1 MTYFKDHDLRFGHPA
16 LGNYPPQGTCRGL
29 FSDCPISACVFS
41 FYLKKI
47 KGLEVVHT
55 AGCVACVRG
64 SANGH
69 TALVSRPRQCVK
81 VPRCSP
87 QLPPLPAFSV
97 THHLPRHTALQAC
110 RPQQW
115 LDACSV
121 LKPPQERKGMS
132 CAAGPSGRA
141 GCFRGDQ
148 TGVFTGHQLQAC
160 LGGMGGGCRPEGLL
174 LHVPTLPS
182 PLSLCGGSE
191 PPSMPLGHQMPTADT
206 QGAFASSWPQL

>member
-121 LKPPQERKGMS
+121 LKPPQERNVLHGWSFWKGRMFQGRS
-132 CAAGPSGRA
+132 NRCVHRTSAAGLP
-141 GCFRGDQ
+141 RGN
-148 TGVFTGHQLQAC
+148 
-160 LGGMGGGCRPEGLL
+160 GGW
-174 LHVPTLPS
+174 VP
-182 PLSLCGGSE
+182 
-191 PPSMPLGHQMPTADT
+191 A
-206 QGAFASSWPQL
+206 